1 MNHEY
6 IFPYVEQLVSEYPR
20 IESVW
25 LMGSRANDSYRE
37 DSDWDLLVFAN
48 KEILDAMVQHRNLKR
63 KQVDVMVVYDSVNFE
78 EPWPEVEEN
87 GRVNPKRGRLSG
99 SRPFS
104 WEWNQTS
111 QTEAT
116 YEGTKP
122 LQGGQTE
129 RTIKKALR
137 LWPQERAS

>member
-1 MNHEY
+1 MNHEF
-6 IFPYVEQLVSEYPR
+6 ILTYVEQLVREYPR

-48 KEILDAMVQHRNLKR
+48 KEILDAMRQQRELKR
-63 KQVDVMVVYDSVNFE
+63 ERVDVMVVYDGINLE
-78 EPWPEVEEN
+78 EPWPDVEEN
-87 GRVNPKRGRLSG
+87 GRVRAKGGKLSG
-99 SRPFS
+99 STPLS

-116 YEGTKP
+116 YEGTKR
-122 LQGGQTE
+122 LADGQTE
-129 RTIKKALR
+129 RTLKKAVR
-137 LWPQERAS
+137 FWP

>member
-6 IFPYVEQLVSEYPR
+6 ILPYVEQLVKEYPR

-37 DSDWDLLVFAN
+37 ESDWDLLVFAN
-48 KEILDAMVQHRNLKR
+48 NEILDSMRQHRDLKR
-63 KQVDVMVVYDSVNFE
+63 ERVDVLVVYGSIHFE
-78 EPWPEVEEN
+78 EPWPEVEVRAK
-87 GRVNPKRGRLSG
+87 GGRLSG
-99 SRPFS
+99 SNSHS

-116 YEGTKP
+116 YLEG
-122 LQGGQTE
+122 LQGGQPE
-129 RTIKKALR
+129 RTIKKALK
-137 LWPQERAS
+137 LWPQERAA

>member
-6 IFPYVEQLVSEYPR
+6 ILPYVEQLVREYPR

-25 LMGSRANDSYRE
+25 LFGSRANDSYRE

-48 KEILDAMVQHRNLKR
+48 KEILVAMGQHRKLKLER
-63 KQVDVMVVYDSVNFE
+63 VDVLVVYDSIHFE
-78 EPWPEVEEN
+78 EPWPEEN
-87 GRVNPKRGRLSG
+87 GRARARGGRLSG
-99 SRPFS
+99 STPLS

-111 QTEAT
+111 QTEAR
-116 YEGTKP
+116 YEEG

-129 RTIKKALR
+129 RTIKKALK
-137 LWPQERAS
+137 LWPQERAA